1 MIHNTRENNILIN
14 DPVPRNVSKFPI
26 HQTYLTSDSERT
38 GTGGYKFKAPEVWSS
53 ARSGKKSIAIR
64 SIQPILRRISLAFSL
79 YVQQTNAATHESE
92 EDFRF
97 IYSNVF
103 SSNTPIVEVIEDI
116 VQRFTEWATV
126 IDPITSEDDE
136 NVILPGMKLNAI
148 YSNNTLKL
156 RVQPDNQD
164 MEYSYYK
171 IKITNTAS
179 DTTHPSESFNEV
191 FNQSKSLFLDLSE
204 ELVYTNVWDRE
215 TKIYF
220 HASFIP
226 FDNYQFL
233 GELNDE
239 WNNPII
245 YQDPNTSP
253 LFNIWTTTDLKTPF
267 PILHENFIIR
277 MTFIIS
283 SDSQYH
289 T

>member
-64 SIQPILRRISLAFSL
+64 SIKRIPKPIDISFDLHIQGDDSEYIFQFQMITPPNYSLAYL
-79 YVQQTNAATHESE
+79 
-92 EDFRF
+92 
-97 IYSNVF
+97 IYE
-103 SSNTPIVEVIEDI
+103 IK
-116 VQRFTEWATV
+116 QRFNVWREDKLYNLEITYGDDHLLVFEVENIQTERLV
-126 IDPITSEDDE
+126 NIFISEYGDEDD
-136 NVILPGMKLNAI
+136 PPQMLNI
-148 YSNNTLKL
+148 FLNQQIDYSETLTFTQTRL
-156 RVQPDNQD
+156 HF
-164 MEYSYYK
+164 Y
-171 IKITNTAS
+171 
-179 DTTHPSESFNEV
+179 
-191 FNQSKSLFLDLSE
+191 
-204 ELVYTNVWDRE
+204 NVWDRE
-215 TKIYF
+215 STLYF